1 MNKHG
6 GTLILFII
14 LIPIIIIFMAFVV
27 DLGLTRSRKIKLMET
42 TKEIIKDNFDKE
54 DTQIIEIF
62 KKNGIQANIK
72 RDDNKLNIKIEEDIK
87 SIFGSIIGIK
97 SYKIRVNITGF
108 KNQEKI
114 NFEVE

>member
-27 DLGLTRSRKIKLMET
+27 DLGLAKSRKIKLVET
-42 TKEIIKDNFDKE
+42 TKEIIKNNFNNDDAK
-54 DTQIIEIF
+54 IIEVF
-62 KKNGIQANIK
+62 NKNGIAVNLK
-72 RDDNKLNIKIEEDIK
+72 RDNNKINIKIKEDIK
-87 SIFGSIIGIK
+87 SIFGNIIGIK
-97 SYKIRVNITGF
+97 SYKIKVNITGF
-108 KNQEKI
+108 KNQEEF